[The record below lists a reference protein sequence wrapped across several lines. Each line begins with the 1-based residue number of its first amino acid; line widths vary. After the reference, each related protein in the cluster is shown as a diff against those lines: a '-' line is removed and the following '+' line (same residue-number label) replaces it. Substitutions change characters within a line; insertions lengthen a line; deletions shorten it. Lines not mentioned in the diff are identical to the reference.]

1 MQEQQRGLSKRSP
14 PELQK
19 KSFEYLA
26 KQKWGSQSLCTSC
39 SQNTA
44 VHWRSRSQPNV
55 PETGQIITRASKVTE
70 DIWNHLWRPG
80 QAAGQEAALGG
91 GGKSWRQ
98 QEGRAASRKAHH
110 ALALLHPPPPRAR
123 GEDQTALSCA
133 RCRGGQRGVWAGR
146 QTAGT
151 CPQGCRREQR
161 ERLGETR
168 RCTEGDRTRTQNQAG
183 GEGKTLTAEGSPRGS
198 GHTAPVAAAC
208 QCLTENNTVL

>member
-55 PETGQIITRASKVTE
+55 PETGQIITRASKVTQ

-98 QEGRAASRKAHH
+98 REGRAASRKAHH
-110 ALALLHPPPPRAR
+110 ALALLHPHHR
-123 GEDQTALSCA
+123 GPEAKT
-133 RCRGGQRGVWAGR
+133 RQRWAVPAAVAGNEGCEQAGR
-146 QTAGT
+146 LQRRVRRDAAGS
-151 CPQGCRREQR
+151 R
-161 ERLGETR
+161 ER
-168 RCTEGDRTRTQNQAG
+168 D
-183 GEGKTLTAEGSPRGS
+183 
-198 GHTAPVAAAC
+198 
-208 QCLTENNTVL
+208 